1 MLRRAR
7 TLVFPLLRLRDRDS
21 SVSPPPPASVAR
33 AASFE
38 RAGKAVGEGGASG
51 YSLHG
56 CAKKRRR
63 RPRLKRDGRSGERRR
78 GERGDWPGHR
88 GVAATEPWP
97 GIRGRRRR
105 GGSGRKDRDLRMGN
119 EAAPGTG
126 HRYTADGAALPAR
139 ILPRPAPR
147 GPNPEAGLHPCPR
160 GSDPGFRSRGFRP
173 LLPLTRGSSPAFL
186 PTPGVL
192 THPSL

>member
-1 MLRRAR
+1 MLRHAR

-97 GIRGRRRR
+97 GIRGLRRR

-119 EAAPGTG
+119 EAAPGDWTQIYRG
-126 HRYTADGAALPAR
+126 RRSTACADPSA
-139 ILPRPAPR
+139 PRPAWPQPGG
-147 GPNPEAGLHPCPR
+147 GPAPLPSGIGSRLSIPGVQASPS
-160 GSDPGFRSRGFRP
+160 SDPWI
-173 LLPLTRGSSPAFL
+173 
-186 PTPGVL
+186 
-192 THPSL
+192 